1 MRKKSGGD
9 GGDVC
14 VVEGSLVLS
23 KYQVDQAVYRARVE
37 EIVVGKNGEED
48 MFRYVPSAPCHEYCN
63 KTPRVSVRYI
73 DYGNRG
79 ERLTHADIYT
89 WDSLLEKI
97 PPQAV
102 SCTLFRVPDITPFT
116 RNHEVAFT
124 SLMKESSPLKMTV
137 HQRLTSENITEL
149 GTGPDVVVSLR
160 SKDGKDLLTKLSS
173 IQIFKSF
180 FIMTDYH
187 DETTADF
194 SLSASNI
201 DKLDHLKPLPPFR
214 VPPPLHLDG
223 EVLAQVCEDEPTSP
237 LHSEFTRKA
246 VEKVHWW
253 LNRTDTEDQKPGGEL
268 GRKKEIMD
276 LSSME
281 PEFLETL
288 NMKNRAE
295 KLNEARKQLYEDDSS
310 ILSGSMP
317 VTSRAVKA
325 SKPSQTVFPSV
336 DMRVGRTYTPPH
348 LAMQDVQV
356 SSAEFSFVLSLFP
369 FSFSLMTMVNS
380 IVWCPSLSV
389 QKSSTCTPFKSPVDT

>member
-1 MRKKSGGD
+1 MH
-9 GGDVC
+9 
-14 VVEGSLVLS
+14 
-23 KYQVDQAVYRARVE
+23 
-37 EIVVGKNGEED
+37 
-48 MFRYVPSAPCHEYCN
+48 HEYCN
-63 KTPRVSVRYI
+63 NTACVSVRYI

-79 ERLTHADIYT
+79 ESLTHADIYT

-137 HQRLTSENITEL
+137 HQRLTSENITER
-149 GTGPDVVVSLR
+149 GTGPDIVVSLR
-160 SKDGKDLLTKLSS
+160 SKDGKDLLTKLGS

-180 FIMTDYH
+180 FIKTDYH
-187 DETTADF
+187 DESTAD
-194 SLSASNI
+194 LALPVNNI
-201 DKLDHLKPLPPFR
+201 DKLDYLNSLPPFQ

-223 EVLAQVCEDEPTSP
+223 EVLAQVCEDGPTSP

-246 VEKVHWW
+246 VEKVQWW

-268 GRKKEIMD
+268 VRKKDVVD
-276 LSSME
+276 LSSKE
-281 PEFLETL
+281 PEFVETL

-325 SKPSQTVFPSV
+325 SKPSQPVFPSV
-336 DMRVGRTYTPPH
+336 DMRVGRTYSPPH
-348 LAMQDVQV
+348 LSMQDVQV
-356 SSAEFSFVLSLFP
+356 SSAEFSSVSSFP
-369 FSFSLMTMVNS
+369 FSFSLMRMVNS
-380 IVWCPSLSV
+380 IVWCPSLSA
-389 QKSSTCTPFKSPVDT
+389 QKSFTCTLFKSPVETRPRWRESWILWCRGTRWPGQRRWWWEVSGQFITTMPGVG